1 MLSDFFKGKNSGEIT
16 DRLVLIDKSIM
27 DLHNNGFFVVG
38 DLAEINVIN
47 DEITLA
53 SFKNKIDYLNSG
65 YNESGVKKDIIELCS
80 IGICAYYHFDTL
92 YTSKDFIS
100 YLIDNLDMFLENGN
114 IPKYMKEYY
123 INVLLRGNVD
133 YLNNFLLKYE
143 NNGKGNKKSRVYTKS
158 TAVGRALSL
167 EDAAYANVLIFP
179 AIIVL
184 IFLVILVSY
193 MIFVR

>member
-1 MLSDFFKGKNSGEIT
+1 MEESKINDQKNDKNMEI
-16 DRLVLIDKSIM
+16 DYSLYEEQPEKLFPLAQENFNKNKFEEGLAILEKSIM
-27 DLHNNGFFVVG
+27 LAIKKYGGEEKIEVAKFNNQYADG
-38 DLAEINVIN
+38 
-47 DEITLA
+47 
-53 SFKNKIDYLNSG
+53 
-65 YNESGVKKDIIELCS
+65 
-80 IGICAYYHFDTL
+80 
-92 YTSKDFIS
+92 
-100 YLIDNLDMFLENGN
+100 LIQKLM
-114 IPKYMKEYY
+114 
-123 INVLLRGNVD
+123 VTNVD